1 MDDLYAYIRERVSSK
16 AFLFRKERVFDAL
29 PQQPQEDIPS
39 SEPIVPTLG
48 ESVLEST
55 TCLISLPKYS
65 AFKAELGWG

>member
-16 AFLFRKERVFDAL
+16 AFIFRKERVFDAL

-48 ESVLEST
+48 ESVLE
-55 TCLISLPKYS
+55 
-65 AFKAELGWG
+65 